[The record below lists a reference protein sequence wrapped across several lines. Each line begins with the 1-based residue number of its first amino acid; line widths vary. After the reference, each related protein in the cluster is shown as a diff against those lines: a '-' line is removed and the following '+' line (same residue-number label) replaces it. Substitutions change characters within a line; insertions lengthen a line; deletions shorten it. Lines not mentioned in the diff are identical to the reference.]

1 MQSNMGFFLYLLS
14 VIIASCSQILL
25 KKSAMKQYPSFLREY
40 VNPYVISGYGMLF
53 GSMLLTIVA
62 YKGIEFKNG
71 PIIESLGYVLVIMM
85 SRIIFKERITK
96 SKIIGTLCIIA
107 GVMIFVLGS
116 L

>member
-1 MQSNMGFFLYLLS
+1 MQSNLGFFLYLLS
-14 VIIASCSQILL
+14 VVIASCSQILL

-40 VNPYVISGYGMLF
+40 VNPYVIIGYGMLF

-71 PIIESLGYVLVIMM
+71 PIIESLGYVLVILL
-85 SRIIFKERITK
+85 SRLIFRERITK

-107 GVMIFVLGS
+107 GVMIFVLGT
-116 L
+116 

>member
-1 MQSNMGFFLYLLS
+1 MQSNLGFFLYLLS
-14 VIIASCSQILL
+14 VVIASCSQILL

-40 VNPYVISGYGMLF
+40 VNPYVIIGYGMLF

-71 PIIESLGYVLVIMM
+71 PIIESLGYVLVILL
-85 SRIIFKERITK
+85 SRLIFREKITK

-107 GVMIFVLGS
+107 GVMIFVLGT
-116 L
+116 

>member
-40 VNPYVISGYGMLF
+40 VNPYVICGYGMLF

-96 SKIIGTLCIIA
+96 SKIIGTLCIII
-107 GVMIFVLGS
+107 GVTIFVLGPI
-116 L
+116 

>member
-40 VNPYVISGYGMLF
+40 VNPYVICGYGMLF

-107 GVMIFVLGS
+107 GVMIFVLGT
-116 L
+116 

>member
-71 PIIESLGYVLVIMM
+71 PIIESLGYVLVILM

>member
-107 GVMIFVLGS
+107 GVMIFVLGT
-116 L
+116 